1 MFLEPLQLNRLLN
14 IYHPISTCF
23 PTQIK
28 QHEMHD
34 EKCAIKVCIPH
45 ICDNIKLIKE
55 AFRLFEYRLCTPVF
69 GATTLQLR
77 AQHHMV

>member
-1 MFLEPLQLNRLLN
+1 
-14 IYHPISTCF
+14 
-23 PTQIK
+23 
-28 QHEMHD
+28 MHD